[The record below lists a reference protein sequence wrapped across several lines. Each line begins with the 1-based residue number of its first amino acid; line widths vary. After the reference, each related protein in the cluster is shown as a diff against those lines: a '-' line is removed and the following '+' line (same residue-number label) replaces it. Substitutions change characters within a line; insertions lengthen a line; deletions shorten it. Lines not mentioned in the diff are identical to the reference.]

1 MAMSGGGSGRGMWGT
16 RLGFILAAAGSAV
29 GLGNVWRFPYAAG
42 ENGGGLFVLI
52 YLICVVLVGLPIMVA
67 EVIMGRATKSTPV
80 DAFGQLAGKYSPWR
94 LVGVMGV
101 IAGFVILS
109 YYAVVAGWVCRYSLF
124 AIFNT
129 FDGQSEEQIRNTF
142 ASVEASVGGNLL
154 WLFVFMALT
163 LGVILGG
170 VQSGIE
176 RASRILLPV
185 MFLTLVLL
193 AGRALLMDG
202 AGDAM
207 RFVFWP
213 STANF
218 KPSSVLEAMGQAF
231 FSLSL
236 GMGAMLT
243 YGSYLSRK
251 ANIATS
257 ALWITLLDTGVAL
270 IAAVAIFP
278 IVFTFGFE
286 AEGGPGLVF
295 STMPV
300 LFAQMTAGW
309 PLSIMF
315 FGLLTLA
322 ALTSTISLLE
332 VVTSSAIDTLKMKR
346 TTAAAIA
353 AGLIFLLGIPS
364 ALSGSDTFFGA
375 FKLLDKSFFGLMDYL
390 ALNWM
395 LPVGGLLIAIYV
407 GWFMDRGRRREELLA
422 GAGGEDG
429 PWTTF
434 HGIWITLLKYVVPVL
449 VLLVTLNSVGLIK
462 SEKINGWFG
471 FEEEAEAEA
480 EAEAKTD
487 VSHAAEP
494 AAAGDEKAE

>member
-1 MAMSGGGSGRGMWGT
+1 MAMSGGGGGRGMWGT

-52 YLICVVLVGLPIMVA
+52 YLICVVVVGLPIMVA
-67 EVIMGRATKSTPV
+67 EVVMGRSTQATPV
-80 DAFGQLAGKYSPWR
+80 DAFGKLAGKTSPWR

-109 YYAVVAGWVCRYSLF
+109 YYAVVAGWVCKY
-124 AIFNT
+124 AIFSIFNS
-129 FDGQSEEQIRNTF
+129 FAGQSEEEIRATF
-142 ASVEASVGGNLL
+142 GEVAASTGGNLA

-185 MFLTLVLL
+185 MFGTLVLL
-193 AGRALLMDG
+193 AIRALMMDG
-202 AGDAM
+202 AADAL

-251 ANIATS
+251 ANIITS
-257 ALWITLLDTGVAL
+257 SLWITLLDTGVAL

-300 LFAQMTAGW
+300 LFSQMGMGW
-309 PLSIMF
+309 PLSVMF

-364 ALSGSDTFFGA
+364 ALSNGTTFFGTWKI
-375 FKLLDKSFFGLMDYL
+375 FDRSFFDLMDYM

-395 LPVGGLLIAIYV
+395 LPIGGLLIAIYV
-407 GWFMDRGRRREELLA
+407 GWFMNSTRRRDELLE
-422 GAGGEDG
+422 GAEGNA
-429 PWTTF
+429 
-434 HGIWITLLKYVVPVL
+434 GIWVGFYGVWISVLKYVVPVL

-462 SEKINGWFG
+462 SERINALFG
-471 FEEEAEAEA
+471 IEEPAEESAPPAEA
-480 EAEAKTD
+480 
-487 VSHAAEP
+487 P
-494 AAAGDEKAE
+494 DEGQ